1 MKAKVKQYFIYYK
14 TADNFGLNFVAGI
27 RTCKYPERT
36 KQYKTIKGLLDIGT
50 IEACGYCD
58 RDYFEDYRENFVVS
72 PIFKY

>member
-14 TADNFGLNFVAGI
+14 TISHPYKNFVAGI

-36 KQYKTIKGLLDIGT
+36 KEYKLVKILLDACT

-58 RDYFEDYRENFVVS
+58 YEYFQDYKEKFVVS